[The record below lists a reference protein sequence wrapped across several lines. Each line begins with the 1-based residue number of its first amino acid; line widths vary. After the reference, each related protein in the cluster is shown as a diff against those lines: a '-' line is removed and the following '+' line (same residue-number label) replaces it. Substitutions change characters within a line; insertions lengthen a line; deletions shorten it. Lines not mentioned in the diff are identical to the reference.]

1 MDYYHWI
8 EAFHIISVIMWMA
21 GMLYL
26 PRLYVY
32 HTEVKPGSDSDNMLK
47 VMERKLLRY
56 IINPAMISSFFF
68 GIALVSIKKVYF
80 ESWFHAKAFA
90 IIIMSI
96 IHMLFAKHRKDF
108 ARNTNKKSHVYFRV
122 LNEIVTLLIIVI
134 VIMVV
139 VRPF

>member
-1 MDYYHWI
+1 MSYYHWI

-32 HTEVKPGSDSDNMLK
+32 HTEVKPGSESDNMLK
-47 VMERKLLRY
+47 VMERRLLRY
-56 IINPAMISSFFF
+56 IINPAMISTFLL
-68 GIALVSIKKVYF
+68 GIMLISIKKVYF
-80 ESWFHAKAFA
+80 ETWFHIKAFA

-108 ARNTNKKSHVYFRV
+108 ERNINKKSHIYFRV
-122 LNEIVTLLIIVI
+122 LNEIVTVLIIII

>member
-1 MDYYHWI
+1 MSYYHWI

-32 HTEVKPGSDSDNMLK
+32 HTEVRPGSECDNMLK
-47 VMERKLLRY
+47 VMERRLLRY
-56 IINPAMISSFFF
+56 IINPAMIFTFLF
-68 GIALVSIKKVYF
+68 GIILISIKKVYF
-80 ESWFHAKAFA
+80 EIWFHIKAF
-90 IIIMSI
+90 SI
-96 IHMLFAKHRKDF
+96 IVMSVIHGLFAKYRKDF
-108 ARNTNKKSHVYFRV
+108 ERNVNKKSHVYFRV
-122 LNEIVTLLIIVI
+122 LNEIVTLLIVVI